1 MFEGSVLSAIEGRIM
16 RVTREPA
23 ILALAIWLILTGL
36 FGLVARSFPGQ
47 SILLGALAI
56 VAGVLMLLAS
66 RPFSRASL
74 SRILLAAF
82 LIGIGLMSLV
92 GLAGLEVIVG
102 LLALAAGILLILPR
116 WRFFG
121 AAWGWLLLAV
131 YLIVIGLIFVIG
143 LSFAGISVI
152 LAVLTLAAGVLLL
165 IGR

>member
-1 MFEGSVLSAIEGRIM
+1 VRALRIA
-16 RVTREPA
+16 REPA

-36 FGLVARSFPGQ
+36 FGLVARSFPGR

-66 RPFSRASL
+66 RPFGRASL
-74 SRILLAAF
+74 SRILLALF
-82 LIGIGLMSLV
+82 LIGIGLMSLR
-92 GLAGLEVIVG
+92 IVRIGSDRG

-121 AAWGWLLLAV
+121 ADLGWLLLAV

-143 LSFAGISVI
+143 LSFSGISVI
-152 LAVLTLAAGVLLL
+152 LAILTLAAGVLLL